1 MHIELDDDLVAK
13 VDELAGPRG
22 RSAFVRNEEADAV
35 RQLFAGL
42 DVLPSALGA
51 IGGAAGTGRAPPAAE
66 GREPVAA
73 GGALRA
79 APRRQL
85 TMSMSVRLAEP
96 VARGSTSPPE
106 GGNDQ

>member
-1 MHIELDDDLVAK
+1 MRMHIELDDDLAAK

-51 IGGAAGTGRAPPAAE
+51 IGGAAGTGRAPLPRAASPSRLE
-66 GREPVAA
+66 ERYAQ
-73 GGALRA
+73 LRA
-79 APRRQL
+79 A
-85 TMSMSVRLAEP
+85 S
-96 VARGSTSPPE
+96 
-106 GGNDQ
+106 